1 MSEGPVQQTFDWTQD
16 SAECIEGLKFDLE
29 TQYDFVLD
37 NFTKHNLT
45 RKDGSRVVYSEKAKK
60 AGQEILM
67 YTFFWKEQ
75 QSNIV
80 FKQDFFVQDQYRVN
94 EHAPETEDELVQMS
108 RKLGYNPVLGG
119 RFAVGDFVHLGTKI
133 AAKLKLK
140 ALTDAEKA
148 AGKKAFNTI
157 DISTIVLDGESASD
171 SQQNLADIDADALE
185 ELNKLIKEKPACKKF
200 SDLTAKINK
209 LGAKDSEK
217 FKLLEPAML
226 AKDAGLLNF

>member
-1 MSEGPVQQTFDWTQD
+1 MSEVPVQQTFDWTQD

-45 RKDGSRVVYSEKAKK
+45 RKDGSRVVYPEKSKK

-67 YTFFWKEQ
+67 YTFFWTEQ

-94 EHAPETEDELVQMS
+94 ERAPETEDELVQMS
-108 RKLGYNPVLGG
+108 RKLGYKPVLGG
-119 RFAVGDFVHLGTKI
+119 RFAVGDFVHLDTKI

-157 DISTIVLDGESASD
+157 DIATIVLDGESVSD
-171 SQQNLADIDADALE
+171 SQQNLADIDTDALE

-226 AKDAGLLNF
+226 AKDAGLLKF